1 MTNRSGPKSR
11 RHSGRPSLSAA
22 QALRAH
28 WPLYLIE
35 AWALGMFMV
44 SASVATTLLES
55 PGGLLYGAIGNARL
69 RLALIG
75 FAMGSTAVALIYSPW
90 GRRSGAHMNPA
101 VTLAFLNLGRI
112 FVIDAAFYMLA
123 QFIGGLAGVLA
134 SWSLLGRPFAASPV
148 SFVATVPGSAG
159 TGVAFAAEA
168 AISFGLML
176 AVLEVSNNKRWSQYS
191 GLAAGCLIA
200 CYVTFESPLSGMSM
214 NPARTLASALPG
226 RIWTGL
232 WIYFTAPFL
241 GMWLAARVFSARTPW
256 SERSHHSAKM
266 VHTPE

>member
-1 MTNRSGPKSR
+1 MTETRAP
-11 RHSGRPSLSAA
+11 
-22 QALRAH
+22 RAH
-28 WPLYLIE
+28 WSSYLIE

-55 PGGLLYGAIGNARL
+55 PGGLLHGAIGDARL

-101 VTLAFLNLGRI
+101 VTLAFLSLGRI
-112 FVIDAAFYMLA
+112 SAIDAAFYMLA
-123 QFIGGLAGVLA
+123 QFSGGLAGVLA
-134 SWSLLGRPFAASPV
+134 SWSFLGRPFTAAPV
-148 SFVATVPGSAG
+148 SFVATVPGYAG
-159 TGVAFAAEA
+159 VGVAFAAEA

-176 AVLEVSNNKRWSQYS
+176 VVLEVSNNKRWSQYS
-191 GLAAGCLIA
+191 GLVAGCLIA

-232 WIYFTAPFL
+232 WIYFTAPCF
-241 GMWLAARVFSARTPW
+241 GMWLAARIFNARTPW
-256 SERSHHSAKM
+256 SERSHHGAKM
-266 VHTPE
+266 VHTPEKPNSFV